1 MSKEAPESHLLV
13 NKWSA
18 PDGTILISR
27 HRHDCVTYTDSEG
40 NFFMVDG
47 GLRGYIRTSGN
58 LKNECVYTDSPF
70 EVIREDFTWGSYGVD
85 GMQPKK
91 ITKLKDLGEDHIKAI
106 IRTQVQLPDY
116 IKEVFKSELEYR
128 LNNKE

>member
-1 MSKEAPESHLLV
+1 MNSIAPKESQILV

-27 HRHDCVTYTDSEG
+27 HRHDYVSHEDAEG
-40 NFFMVDG
+40 NLYYLDG
-47 GLRGYIRTSGN
+47 GNEYIRTSGN

-70 EVIREDFTWGSYGVD
+70 EVIREYFTWGSYGVD

-106 IRTQVQLPDY
+106 LRTQNNLPEY
-116 IKEVFKSELEYR
+116 MKELFRNELEYR
-128 LNNKE
+128 LNKE

>member
-1 MSKEAPESHLLV
+1 MNSIAPKVIHLLV

-27 HRHDCVTYTDSEG
+27 HRHDYVSHEDAEG
-40 NFFMVDG
+40 NLYYLDG
-47 GLRGYIRTSGN
+47 GTEYIRTSGN
-58 LKNECVYTDSPF
+58 LKNECVHTDSPF
-70 EVIREDFTWGSYGVD
+70 EVIREHFTWGSYGVD

-106 IRTQVQLPDY
+106 LRTQNNLPEY
-116 IKEVFKSELEYR
+116 MKELFRSELEYR
-128 LNNKE
+128 LNKE